1 MCSITATT
9 PATRSPIR
17 SATTDS
23 DGTEHLTA
31 FNDFGLD
38 AAAGQITVR
47 PGAVIDFE
55 TRDTYTVLYQVTDG
69 EDAAGEPSPA
79 IDDSLTLTV
88 TVTNANEAGAV
99 SISGTAQVGAVLT
112 ATLADPDGAVSSQ
125 TWQWSRSDARSG
137 PFADI
142 SGATSA
148 TYTPVAADDGKYL
161 RAAVSYAD
169 VHGAGQSAEATTAAA
184 VLAVAVVHTV
194 PKFALEQGTEQ
205 VSTLDETSI
214 SSTSVPTDHLA
225 QSFATPGTV
234 SDSFVLFGV
243 RVALSVPA
251 GQAAAASIWSNDA
264 SGFRE
269 LPGAVLPAGTLSATG
284 AFDANV
290 STAEAFM
297 SSSGIALAGGTKYW
311 LVVSRTSLGGT
322 GRMAISVVDAE
333 EEFTD
338 SVTGWSLGGYAFD
351 QDDVADS
358 IDWEGVSSPSP
369 LKAAILT
376 GPTRTVAENAAAG
389 MVGDPVAATDSDGD
403 VLAYSVSAVS
413 ASIADMAHLAAFSRD
428 FALNAGSGQIT
439 VRPGAVIDFET
450 RSSYRVLYRV
460 SDGEDA
466 AGEPSPAFDDMVT
479 LTINVANE
487 NEPGAVTVSGVAQV
501 GAVLTAT
508 LADPDGAVSSAV
520 WQWSRAGSLSGS
532 FADISGA
539 TSATYMPVAVDVGKY
554 LKAAVTYTDSAH
566 PGTRQ
571 GAEGTT
577 AAAVRGTA
585 PAFAAGAGLVDTAY
599 VSSLGAAAS
608 NETDVPA
615 SRWAQMFTTG
625 GTASDSFVVSGVR
638 LPLGLPAGVSAMAEI
653 FNNVIPTPNDS
664 EPGSLFA
671 SLGGP
676 PSFDAVTSTVEVF
689 GSSPG
694 VTLTGGTTYWVVIT
708 RVSGNSNDQI
718 RIPLLDARAA
728 FTDSATG
735 WSLGDSAY
743 YIGQVGNRPDR
754 WDDYLGVVPWRI
766 AIDYLAPRTV
776 AENTASGGVGP
787 AVTAIDADGDT
798 LVYSVAVTSDADGTA
813 HLEAF
818 NRDFALD
825 AMGQI
830 SVGAAAAID
839 YEARSSYTVLYQVS
853 DGKNAAGEPSPAID
867 DTVTLTINVANENEP
882 GAVTVSG
889 VPQVGAELTASLAD
903 PDGAVSSAVWQ
914 WSRADSPSGG
924 FNNIDGATSAAH
936 TPVSDDVGKFLQA
949 AATYTDD
956 THGAAGQSAAATTA
970 AAVVVAEGTHTV
982 PAFSDAVDTVY
993 VSSLGAAASNDTDVP
1008 TSRWAQMFTTGGT
1021 ASDSFVVSG
1030 VRLPLG
1036 LPAGVS
1042 ATAEIFNNVIPA
1054 PNDSEPGSSFASLGG
1069 PPSFDADTSTVEV
1082 FGSSP
1087 GVTLTGGTTYWV
1099 VITRVSGNSNARIR
1113 IPLLDATGAFTD
1125 SATGWSLGD
1134 SAYYI
1139 GQVGNRPDRWDDP
1152 SGVTPL
1158 KMAILTGP
1166 TRTVTENTAS
1176 GDVGLAVT
1184 ATDLDGDTLTYSVAA
1199 VSASIADM
1207 AHLTAFSRDFALNA
1221 GSGQISVKDTAAID
1235 YETRSSYRVLYRVTD
1250 GEDAAGGTESTPAFD
1265 DMVTLTINVANEN
1278 EPGAVTVS
1286 GVPQVGAVLTATL
1299 ADPDG
1304 AVSSQTWQWSR
1315 AGSLSGSFADI
1326 SGATSATYTAVDAD
1340 AGMYL
1345 RATATYTD
1353 ALGAQDQTAAA
1364 TTDAA
1369 VTSAPKFA
1377 LEQGTEQVSTLDET
1391 STSSTSV
1398 PTDHLAQSFAT
1409 PGTVS
1414 DSFVLLGVRVALSVP
1429 AGQTAAAS
1437 IWSNDASGFR
1447 ELPGAVLPAG
1457 TLSATGAF
1465 DANVSTAEAFMSS
1478 SGIALAGGTKYW
1490 LVVSRT
1496 SLGGTGR
1503 MAISVVDAEEEFT
1516 DSVTGWSLG
1525 GYAFDQDNVADSID
1539 WERVSSPSPL
1549 KAAILT
1555 EPTRTV
1561 AENATAGDVGAAVTA
1576 TDADGDTLTYSV
1588 AATTDSDATEH
1599 LTAFNEDFGLD
1610 AAAGQITVRPGAVID
1625 FETRDTYTVLYQV
1638 TDSEDAAGEPSPA
1651 IDDSLTLTV
1660 TVTNANEAGAVSIS
1674 GTAQVG
1680 AVLTASLADPDGS
1693 VSSQTWQWSR
1703 SGAQSGPFTAIASAD
1718 SATYTPVAADD
1729 GKYLR
1734 AAVSYADVHGAGQ
1747 SAEATTAAA
1756 VLAAAAVH
1764 TVPAFSAADFPGDA
1778 AARSVAENATAGDV
1792 GAAVTATD
1800 ADGDTL
1806 TYSVAATTDSDATE
1820 HLTAFNED
1828 FGLDAAAGQ
1837 ITVRPGAVI
1846 DFETRDTYTVLYQV
1860 TDSEDAAGEPSPAI
1874 DDSLTLTVTVTN
1886 ANEAGAV
1893 SISGTAQ
1900 VGAVLT
1906 ASLADP
1912 DGSVSSQTWQW
1923 SRSGAQSGPFT
1934 AIASADSATY
1944 TPVAADDGKYLRAAV
1959 SYADVHG
1966 AGQSAEATTAAAVLA
1981 AAAVHTVPA
1990 FSAADFPGD
1999 AAARSVAENATAGDV
2014 GAAVTA
2020 TDADGDTLTYSVAAT
2035 TDSDATEH
2043 LTAFNEDFGLD
2054 AAAGQITVRPGAVI
2068 DFETRD
2074 TYTVLYQ
2081 VTDSEDAAGEP
2092 SPAIDDSLTLTVT
2105 VTNANEAGA
2114 VSISGTAQV
2123 GAVLTASLADPDG
2136 SVSSQTWQW
2145 SRSGAQ
2151 SGPFTAIASADSA
2164 TYTPVAADDGKYL
2177 RAAVSYADVH
2187 GAGQSA
2193 EATTAAAVLAAAA
2206 VHTVPAFSA
2215 ADFPGDAAARSVAEN
2230 ATAGD
2235 VGAAVTATDADG
2247 DTLTYSVAATTD
2259 SDATEHLTAFNE
2271 DFGLDAAAG
2280 QITVRPGAVIDFET
2294 RDTYTVLYQVTDSE
2308 DAAGEPSPAIDDSLT
2323 LTVTVTN
2330 ANEAGAVSI
2339 SGTAQVG
2346 AVLTASLADPDGSVS
2361 SQTWQ
2366 WSRSGAQS
2374 GPFTAIASADSATYT
2389 PVAADDGKYLRAAV
2403 SYADVHGAGQSAEA
2417 TTAAAVLAAAAVH
2430 TVPAFSAADFP
2441 GDAAA
2446 RSVAENATAGD
2457 VGAAVTATDADGD
2470 TLTYSVAATTDSDA
2484 TEHLTAFN
2492 EDFGLDAAAGQ
2503 ITVRPGAVI
2512 DFETRDTYTVLYQ
2525 VTDSEDAAGEPSPAI
2540 DDSLTLT
2547 VTVTNANE
2555 AGAVSISGTAQVGAV
2570 LTASLADPDGSV
2582 SSQTWQWSRSG
2593 AQSGPFTAIAS
2604 ADSATY
2610 TPVAADD
2617 GKYLRAAVS
2626 YADVHG
2632 AGQSAEATTAAAV
2645 LAVNEV
2651 SRNSI
2656 VVTIEQVPDGLTFVE
2671 GTWAPY
2677 RLVFTKF
2684 GGGLTSRDDV
2694 EVEVSFAWENESPI
2708 VGTNGQASRAEFSL
2722 PFVDVWDTAVKI
2734 LDNDVGNPDG
2744 TLTIRI
2750 TGCEIAGTGQC
2761 VIGTPSEIEV
2771 TITDDDGGPAA
2782 APPGPPDTPRLV
2794 CASSG
2799 GDYDPTGIAVSWK
2812 APEFVGGAPVQSYE
2826 LRYRLT
2832 PQFVNGSLV
2841 LPEWEYW
2848 PQRVVAPSAA
2858 LSTILTGLTTGVS
2871 YTVQVRAHNANGPG
2885 LWSESNYFRVGY
2897 SDEVCDIIDQY
2908 TPQLN

>member
-1 MCSITATT
+1 MVT
-9 PATRSPIR
+9 
-17 SATTDS
+17 
-23 DGTEHLTA
+23 LTINVA
-31 FNDFGLD
+31 NENE
-38 AAAGQITVR
+38 
-47 PGAVIDFE
+47 PGAV
-55 TRDTYTVLYQVTDG
+55 TV
-69 EDAAGEPSPA
+69 
-79 IDDSLTLTV
+79 
-88 TVTNANEAGAV
+88 
-99 SISGTAQVGAVLT
+99 SGVAQVGAVLT
-112 ATLADPDGAVSSQ
+112 ASLADPDGAASSAV
-125 TWQWSRSDARSG
+125 WQWSRAGSLSG
-137 PFADI
+137 SFADI

-148 TYTPVAADDGKYL
+148 TYTAVDADAGMYL
-161 RAAVSYAD
+161 RATATYTDAL
-169 VHGAGQSAEATTAAA
+169 GAQDQTAAA
-184 VLAVAVVHTV
+184 TTDAAVTSA
-194 PKFALEQGTEQ
+194 PKFALDQGTEQ
-205 VSTLDETSI
+205 VSTLDETST

-351 QDDVADS
+351 QDNVADS

-376 GPTRTVAENAAAG
+376 G
-389 MVGDPVAATDSDGD
+389 
-403 VLAYSVSAVS
+403 
-413 ASIADMAHLAAFSRD
+413 
-428 FALNAGSGQIT
+428 
-439 VRPGAVIDFET
+439 
-450 RSSYRVLYRV
+450 
-460 SDGEDA
+460 
-466 AGEPSPAFDDMVT
+466 
-479 LTINVANE
+479 
-487 NEPGAVTVSGVAQV
+487 
-501 GAVLTAT
+501 
-508 LADPDGAVSSAV
+508 
-520 WQWSRAGSLSGS
+520 
-532 FADISGA
+532 
-539 TSATYMPVAVDVGKY
+539 
-554 LKAAVTYTDSAH
+554 
-566 PGTRQ
+566 
-571 GAEGTT
+571 
-577 AAAVRGTA
+577 
-585 PAFAAGAGLVDTAY
+585 
-599 VSSLGAAAS
+599 
-608 NETDVPA
+608 
-615 SRWAQMFTTG
+615 
-625 GTASDSFVVSGVR
+625 
-638 LPLGLPAGVSAMAEI
+638 
-653 FNNVIPTPNDS
+653 
-664 EPGSLFA
+664 
-671 SLGGP
+671 
-676 PSFDAVTSTVEVF
+676 
-689 GSSPG
+689 
-694 VTLTGGTTYWVVIT
+694 
-708 RVSGNSNDQI
+708 
-718 RIPLLDARAA
+718 
-728 FTDSATG
+728 
-735 WSLGDSAY
+735 
-743 YIGQVGNRPDR
+743 
-754 WDDYLGVVPWRI
+754 
-766 AIDYLAPRTV
+766 
-776 AENTASGGVGP
+776 
-787 AVTAIDADGDT
+787 
-798 LVYSVAVTSDADGTA
+798 
-813 HLEAF
+813 
-818 NRDFALD
+818 
-825 AMGQI
+825 
-830 SVGAAAAID
+830 
-839 YEARSSYTVLYQVS
+839 
-853 DGKNAAGEPSPAID
+853 
-867 DTVTLTINVANENEP
+867 
-882 GAVTVSG
+882 
-889 VPQVGAELTASLAD
+889 
-903 PDGAVSSAVWQ
+903 
-914 WSRADSPSGG
+914 
-924 FNNIDGATSAAH
+924 
-936 TPVSDDVGKFLQA
+936 
-949 AATYTDD
+949 
-956 THGAAGQSAAATTA
+956 
-970 AAVVVAEGTHTV
+970 
-982 PAFSDAVDTVY
+982 
-993 VSSLGAAASNDTDVP
+993 
-1008 TSRWAQMFTTGGT
+1008 
-1021 ASDSFVVSG
+1021 
-1030 VRLPLG
+1030 
-1036 LPAGVS
+1036 
-1042 ATAEIFNNVIPA
+1042 
-1054 PNDSEPGSSFASLGG
+1054 
-1069 PPSFDADTSTVEV
+1069 
-1082 FGSSP
+1082 
-1087 GVTLTGGTTYWV
+1087 
-1099 VITRVSGNSNARIR
+1099 
-1113 IPLLDATGAFTD
+1113 
-1125 SATGWSLGD
+1125 
-1134 SAYYI
+1134 
-1139 GQVGNRPDRWDDP
+1139 
-1152 SGVTPL
+1152 
-1158 KMAILTGP
+1158 
-1166 TRTVTENTAS
+1166 
-1176 GDVGLAVT
+1176 
-1184 ATDLDGDTLTYSVAA
+1184 
-1199 VSASIADM
+1199 
-1207 AHLTAFSRDFALNA
+1207 
-1221 GSGQISVKDTAAID
+1221 
-1235 YETRSSYRVLYRVTD
+1235 
-1250 GEDAAGGTESTPAFD
+1250 
-1265 DMVTLTINVANEN
+1265 
-1278 EPGAVTVS
+1278 
-1286 GVPQVGAVLTATL
+1286 
-1299 ADPDG
+1299 
-1304 AVSSQTWQWSR
+1304 
-1315 AGSLSGSFADI
+1315 
-1326 SGATSATYTAVDAD
+1326 
-1340 AGMYL
+1340 
-1345 RATATYTD
+1345 
-1353 ALGAQDQTAAA
+1353 
-1364 TTDAA
+1364 
-1369 VTSAPKFA
+1369 
-1377 LEQGTEQVSTLDET
+1377 
-1391 STSSTSV
+1391 
-1398 PTDHLAQSFAT
+1398 
-1409 PGTVS
+1409 
-1414 DSFVLLGVRVALSVP
+1414 
-1429 AGQTAAAS
+1429 
-1437 IWSNDASGFR
+1437 
-1447 ELPGAVLPAG
+1447 
-1457 TLSATGAF
+1457 
-1465 DANVSTAEAFMSS
+1465 
-1478 SGIALAGGTKYW
+1478 
-1490 LVVSRT
+1490 
-1496 SLGGTGR
+1496 
-1503 MAISVVDAEEEFT
+1503 
-1516 DSVTGWSLG
+1516 
-1525 GYAFDQDNVADSID
+1525 
-1539 WERVSSPSPL
+1539 
-1549 KAAILT
+1549 
-1555 EPTRTV
+1555 PTRTV

-1610 AAAGQITVRPGAVID
+1610 AATGQITVRPGAVID

-1638 TDSEDAAGEPSPA
+1638 TDSEDASGGTESTPA

-1680 AVLTASLADPDGS
+1680 AVLTATLADPDGA

-1703 SGAQSGPFTAIASAD
+1703 SDAQSGPFTAIASAD

-1729 GKYLR
+1729 GKYLK

-1747 SAEATTAAA
+1747 SAEATTAA

-1764 TVPAFSAADFPGDA
+1764 TVPAFSAVDFPGDA

-1828 FGLDAAAGQ
+1828 FGLDAATGQ

-1860 TDSEDAAGEPSPAI
+1860 TDSEDASGGTESTPAI

-1906 ASLADP
+1906 ATLADP
-1912 DGSVSSQTWQW
+1912 DGAVSSQTWQW
-1923 SRSGAQSGPFT
+1923 SRSDAQSGPFT

-1944 TPVAADDGKYLRAAV
+1944 TPVAADDGKYLKAAV

-1966 AGQSAEATTAAAVLA
+1966 AGQSAEATTAAVLA

-1990 FSAADFPGD
+1990 FSAVDFPGD

-2054 AAAGQITVRPGAVI
+2054 AATGQITVRPGAVI

-2081 VTDSEDAAGEP
+2081 VTDSEDASGGTE
-2092 SPAIDDSLTLTVT
+2092 STPAIDDSLTLTVT

-2123 GAVLTASLADPDG
+2123 GAVLTATLADPDG
-2136 SVSSQTWQW
+2136 AVSSQTWQW
-2145 SRSGAQ
+2145 SRSDAQ

-2177 RAAVSYADVH
+2177 KAAVSYADVH

-2193 EATTAAAVLAAAA
+2193 EATTAAVLAAAA

-2215 ADFPGDAAARSVAEN
+2215 VDFPGDAAARSVAEN

-2271 DFGLDAAAG
+2271 DFGLDAATG

-2308 DAAGEPSPAIDDSLT
+2308 DASGGTESTPAIDDSLT

-2346 AVLTASLADPDGSVS
+2346 AVLTATLADPDGAVS

-2366 WSRSGAQS
+2366 WSRSDAQS

-2389 PVAADDGKYLRAAV
+2389 PVAADDGKYLKAAV

-2417 TTAAAVLAAAAVH
+2417 TTAAVLAAAAVH
-2430 TVPAFSAADFP
+2430 TVPAFSAVDFP

-2492 EDFGLDAAAGQ
+2492 EDFGLDAATGQ

-2525 VTDSEDAAGEPSPAI
+2525 VTDSEDASGGTESTPAI

-2570 LTASLADPDGSV
+2570 LTATLADPDGAV
-2582 SSQTWQWSRSG
+2582 SSQTWQWSRSD

-2617 GKYLRAAVS
+2617 GKYLKAAVS

-2632 AGQSAEATTAAAV
+2632 AGQSAEATTAAVLAAAAVHTVPAFSAVDFPGDAAARSVAENATAGDVGAAVTATDADGDTLTYSVAATTDSDATEHLTAFNEDFGLDAATGQITVRPGAVIDFETRDTYTVLYQVTDSEDASGGTESTPAIDDSLTLTVTVTNANEAGAVSISGTAQVGAVLTATLADPDGAVSSQTWQWSRSDAQSGPFTAIASADSATYTPVAADDGKYLKAAVSYADVHGAGQSAEATTAAVLAAAAVHTVPAFSAVDFPGDAAARSVAENATAGDVGAAVTATDADGDTLTYSVAATTDSDATEHLTAFNEDFGLDAATGQITVRPGAVIDFETRDTYTVLYQVTDSEDASGGTESTPAIDDSLTLTVTVTNANEAGAVSISGTAQVGAVLTATLADPDGAVSSQTWQWSRSDAQSGPFTAIASADSATYTPVAADDGKYLKAAVSYADVHGAGQSAEATTAAV

-2656 VVTIEQVPDGLTFVE
+2656 VVTIEQVPDGSTFVE

-2782 APPGPPDTPRLV
+2782 APPGPPDMPRLV

>member
-1 MCSITATT
+1 MA
-9 PATRSPIR
+9 
-17 SATTDS
+17 ATTDS

-31 FNDFGLD
+31 FNEDFGLD

-112 ATLADPDGAVSSQ
+112 ATLADPDGSVSSQ
-125 TWQWSRSDARSG
+125 TWQWSRSGAQSGADFPGDAAARS
-137 PFADI
+137 
-142 SGATSA
+142 
-148 TYTPVAADDGKYL
+148 
-161 RAAVSYAD
+161 
-169 VHGAGQSAEATTAAA
+169 
-184 VLAVAVVHTV
+184 
-194 PKFALEQGTEQ
+194 
-205 VSTLDETSI
+205 
-214 SSTSVPTDHLA
+214 
-225 QSFATPGTV
+225 
-234 SDSFVLFGV
+234 
-243 RVALSVPA
+243 
-251 GQAAAASIWSNDA
+251 
-264 SGFRE
+264 
-269 LPGAVLPAGTLSATG
+269 
-284 AFDANV
+284 
-290 STAEAFM
+290 
-297 SSSGIALAGGTKYW
+297 
-311 LVVSRTSLGGT
+311 
-322 GRMAISVVDAE
+322 
-333 EEFTD
+333 
-338 SVTGWSLGGYAFD
+338 
-351 QDDVADS
+351 
-358 IDWEGVSSPSP
+358 
-369 LKAAILT
+369 
-376 GPTRTVAENAAAG
+376 
-389 MVGDPVAATDSDGD
+389 
-403 VLAYSVSAVS
+403 
-413 ASIADMAHLAAFSRD
+413 
-428 FALNAGSGQIT
+428 
-439 VRPGAVIDFET
+439 
-450 RSSYRVLYRV
+450 
-460 SDGEDA
+460 
-466 AGEPSPAFDDMVT
+466 
-479 LTINVANE
+479 
-487 NEPGAVTVSGVAQV
+487 
-501 GAVLTAT
+501 
-508 LADPDGAVSSAV
+508 
-520 WQWSRAGSLSGS
+520 
-532 FADISGA
+532 
-539 TSATYMPVAVDVGKY
+539 
-554 LKAAVTYTDSAH
+554 
-566 PGTRQ
+566 
-571 GAEGTT
+571 
-577 AAAVRGTA
+577 
-585 PAFAAGAGLVDTAY
+585 
-599 VSSLGAAAS
+599 
-608 NETDVPA
+608 
-615 SRWAQMFTTG
+615 
-625 GTASDSFVVSGVR
+625 
-638 LPLGLPAGVSAMAEI
+638 
-653 FNNVIPTPNDS
+653 
-664 EPGSLFA
+664 
-671 SLGGP
+671 
-676 PSFDAVTSTVEVF
+676 
-689 GSSPG
+689 
-694 VTLTGGTTYWVVIT
+694 
-708 RVSGNSNDQI
+708 
-718 RIPLLDARAA
+718 
-728 FTDSATG
+728 
-735 WSLGDSAY
+735 
-743 YIGQVGNRPDR
+743 
-754 WDDYLGVVPWRI
+754 
-766 AIDYLAPRTV
+766 
-776 AENTASGGVGP
+776 
-787 AVTAIDADGDT
+787 
-798 LVYSVAVTSDADGTA
+798 
-813 HLEAF
+813 
-818 NRDFALD
+818 
-825 AMGQI
+825 
-830 SVGAAAAID
+830 
-839 YEARSSYTVLYQVS
+839 
-853 DGKNAAGEPSPAID
+853 
-867 DTVTLTINVANENEP
+867 
-882 GAVTVSG
+882 
-889 VPQVGAELTASLAD
+889 
-903 PDGAVSSAVWQ
+903 
-914 WSRADSPSGG
+914 
-924 FNNIDGATSAAH
+924 
-936 TPVSDDVGKFLQA
+936 
-949 AATYTDD
+949 
-956 THGAAGQSAAATTA
+956 
-970 AAVVVAEGTHTV
+970 
-982 PAFSDAVDTVY
+982 
-993 VSSLGAAASNDTDVP
+993 
-1008 TSRWAQMFTTGGT
+1008 
-1021 ASDSFVVSG
+1021 
-1030 VRLPLG
+1030 
-1036 LPAGVS
+1036 
-1042 ATAEIFNNVIPA
+1042 
-1054 PNDSEPGSSFASLGG
+1054 
-1069 PPSFDADTSTVEV
+1069 
-1082 FGSSP
+1082 
-1087 GVTLTGGTTYWV
+1087 
-1099 VITRVSGNSNARIR
+1099 
-1113 IPLLDATGAFTD
+1113 
-1125 SATGWSLGD
+1125 
-1134 SAYYI
+1134 
-1139 GQVGNRPDRWDDP
+1139 
-1152 SGVTPL
+1152 
-1158 KMAILTGP
+1158 
-1166 TRTVTENTAS
+1166 
-1176 GDVGLAVT
+1176 
-1184 ATDLDGDTLTYSVAA
+1184 
-1199 VSASIADM
+1199 
-1207 AHLTAFSRDFALNA
+1207 
-1221 GSGQISVKDTAAID
+1221 
-1235 YETRSSYRVLYRVTD
+1235 
-1250 GEDAAGGTESTPAFD
+1250 
-1265 DMVTLTINVANEN
+1265 
-1278 EPGAVTVS
+1278 
-1286 GVPQVGAVLTATL
+1286 
-1299 ADPDG
+1299 
-1304 AVSSQTWQWSR
+1304 
-1315 AGSLSGSFADI
+1315 
-1326 SGATSATYTAVDAD
+1326 
-1340 AGMYL
+1340 
-1345 RATATYTD
+1345 
-1353 ALGAQDQTAAA
+1353 
-1364 TTDAA
+1364 
-1369 VTSAPKFA
+1369 
-1377 LEQGTEQVSTLDET
+1377 
-1391 STSSTSV
+1391 
-1398 PTDHLAQSFAT
+1398 
-1409 PGTVS
+1409 
-1414 DSFVLLGVRVALSVP
+1414 
-1429 AGQTAAAS
+1429 
-1437 IWSNDASGFR
+1437 
-1447 ELPGAVLPAG
+1447 
-1457 TLSATGAF
+1457 
-1465 DANVSTAEAFMSS
+1465 
-1478 SGIALAGGTKYW
+1478 
-1490 LVVSRT
+1490 
-1496 SLGGTGR
+1496 
-1503 MAISVVDAEEEFT
+1503 
-1516 DSVTGWSLG
+1516 
-1525 GYAFDQDNVADSID
+1525 
-1539 WERVSSPSPL
+1539 
-1549 KAAILT
+1549 
-1555 EPTRTV
+1555 V

-1588 AATTDSDATEH
+1588 AATTDSDGTEH

-1638 TDSEDAAGEPSPA
+1638 TDGEDAAGEPSPA

-1680 AVLTASLADPDGS
+1680 AVLTATLADPDGS

-1806 TYSVAATTDSDATE
+1806 TYSVAATTDSDGTE

-1860 TDSEDAAGEPSPAI
+1860 TDGEDAAGEPSPAI

-1906 ASLADP
+1906 ATLADP

-2035 TDSDATEH
+2035 TDSDGTEH

-2081 VTDSEDAAGEP
+2081 VTDGEDAAGEP

-2123 GAVLTASLADPDG
+2123 GAVLTA
-2136 SVSSQTWQW
+2136 T
-2145 SRSGAQ
+2145 
-2151 SGPFTAIASADSA
+2151 
-2164 TYTPVAADDGKYL
+2164 
-2177 RAAVSYADVH
+2177 
-2187 GAGQSA
+2187 
-2193 EATTAAAVLAAAA
+2193 
-2206 VHTVPAFSA
+2206 
-2215 ADFPGDAAARSVAEN
+2215 
-2230 ATAGD
+2230 
-2235 VGAAVTATDADG
+2235 
-2247 DTLTYSVAATTD
+2247 
-2259 SDATEHLTAFNE
+2259 
-2271 DFGLDAAAG
+2271 
-2280 QITVRPGAVIDFET
+2280 
-2294 RDTYTVLYQVTDSE
+2294 
-2308 DAAGEPSPAIDDSLT
+2308 
-2323 LTVTVTN
+2323 
-2330 ANEAGAVSI
+2330 
-2339 SGTAQVG
+2339 
-2346 AVLTASLADPDGSVS
+2346 
-2361 SQTWQ
+2361 
-2366 WSRSGAQS
+2366 
-2374 GPFTAIASADSATYT
+2374 
-2389 PVAADDGKYLRAAV
+2389 
-2403 SYADVHGAGQSAEA
+2403 
-2417 TTAAAVLAAAAVH
+2417 
-2430 TVPAFSAADFP
+2430 
-2441 GDAAA
+2441 
-2446 RSVAENATAGD
+2446 
-2457 VGAAVTATDADGD
+2457 
-2470 TLTYSVAATTDSDA
+2470 
-2484 TEHLTAFN
+2484 
-2492 EDFGLDAAAGQ
+2492 
-2503 ITVRPGAVI
+2503 
-2512 DFETRDTYTVLYQ
+2512 
-2525 VTDSEDAAGEPSPAI
+2525 
-2540 DDSLTLT
+2540 
-2547 VTVTNANE
+2547 
-2555 AGAVSISGTAQVGAV
+2555 
-2570 LTASLADPDGSV
+2570 LADPDGSV